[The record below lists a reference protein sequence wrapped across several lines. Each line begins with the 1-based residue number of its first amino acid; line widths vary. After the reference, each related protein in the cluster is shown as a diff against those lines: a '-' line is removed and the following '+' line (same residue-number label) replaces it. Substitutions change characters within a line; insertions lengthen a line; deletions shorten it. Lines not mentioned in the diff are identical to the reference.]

1 MPVEGGQTSRGTKV
15 DESAAV
21 PITALLRRWNAG
33 DNAAGDALLPMVYA
47 QLRAI
52 ARRQLAGERP
62 GHTLVPT
69 DLVHEAYLKLVEG
82 APPDSQD
89 RMHFFAIAARAMRQ
103 VLVDHERHRR
113 AAKRDGG
120 ERVTLSGADAADP
133 NQTVDLLALD
143 QALNALEQVDAR
155 KARVIEL
162 RTFAG
167 LDFDEIAQVL
177 DISRA
182 TLMRDFRTARAWL
195 YRALDMPLPDSA

>member
-1 MPVEGGQTSRGTKV
+1 MSDPASE
-15 DESAAV
+15 
-21 PITALLRRWNAG
+21 PITALLQRWSSG

-62 GHTLVPT
+62 GHSLVPT
-69 DLVHEAYLKLVEG
+69 DLVHEAYLKLIEG
-82 APPDSQD
+82 TPPDSQD

-120 ERVTLSGADAADP
+120 ERITLSSADPPDP
-133 NQTVDLLALD
+133 NQNVDLLALD
-143 QALNALEQVDAR
+143 EALHALEKVDAR

-162 RTFAG
+162 RAFAG
-167 LDFDEIAQVL
+167 LDFDEIAQVM

-182 TLMRDFRTARAWL
+182 TLARDFRTARAWL
-195 YRALDMPLPDSA
+195 YRALDMQPPALT